1 MDVKQV
7 CPRSGY
13 LTALTLVF
21 CPNLSVAPLSASE
34 VVGAFTRAGGDPSWV
49 AIMGNGDFYGGEA
62 PHGGCTLGT
71 IYAVTGRPPGVIAG
85 AVTDS
90 SG

>member
-21 CPNLSVAPLSASE
+21 CPNLSVASLSASE

-49 AIMGNGDFYGGEA
+49 AIMGNGDF
-62 PHGGCTLGT
+62 
-71 IYAVTGRPPGVIAG
+71 
-85 AVTDS
+85 
-90 SG
+90 